1 MDTLALTP
9 PRTQRRQYSPAFKA
23 HIVDTC
29 KQPGAS
35 VAAIAQSHHIN
46 PNTLYRWLRE
56 ARPSETSSPPISPSP
71 TRPAPIPAA
80 FVPVQLHSPLQDC
93 IHLQLLKHDL
103 TVRIDWP
110 VAHAQSCLHT
120 LQGLLR

>member
-9 PRTQRRQYSPAFKA
+9 PRTQRRQYSQAFKT

-35 VAAIAQSHHIN
+35 LAAIAQHHHIN
-46 PNTLYRWLRE
+46 RNTLYRWLRE
-56 ARPSETSSPPISPSP
+56 TKPSDTCSPPISPSP
-71 TRPAPIPAA
+71 ARPQPIPTS

-120 LQGLLR
+120 LQSLLR

>member
-9 PRTQRRQYSPAFKA
+9 PRTQRRQYSQAFTA

-29 KQPGAS
+29 TQPGAS
-35 VAAIAQSHHIN
+35 LAAIAHHHHIN
-46 PNTLYRWLRE
+46 RNTLYRWLRE
-56 ARPSETSSPPISPSP
+56 AKPSDTRSPPISPSP
-71 TRPAPIPAA
+71 ARPQPIPTS

-103 TVRIDWP
+103 TVQIDWP